1 MKNLLTTFCFLT
13 LYLIAPAQDKEFT
26 GGINTGFFSFRG
38 KSAVNTSFIN
48 VSDVTSIPN
57 YTNDIYSKKAGAGI
71 GINFSLQ
78 KVTKAKIIYGLS
90 AAIEILKSKISIDA
104 VAGVRGSS
112 GVANGKVT
120 LTSKFVSISP
130 ALGYRFAFKKLS
142 LDVEGVLDFA
152 ICVAPHH
159 EKGSA
164 TTTDSPPG
172 TFSTNK
178 DRNKTGLDFR
188 TGLQSTLNYQRYG
201 LLAGFWIGHSNY
213 YKGMIGA
220 DLEAY
225 SKLIRLGI
233 TYRLNK

>member
-90 AAIEILKSKISIDA
+90 AAIEILKSTEVSSNKI
-104 VAGVRGSS
+104 
-112 GVANGKVT
+112 
-120 LTSKFVSISP
+120 
-130 ALGYRFAFKKLS
+130 
-142 LDVEGVLDFA
+142 
-152 ICVAPHH
+152 
-159 EKGSA
+159 
-164 TTTDSPPG
+164 
-172 TFSTNK
+172 
-178 DRNKTGLDFR
+178 
-188 TGLQSTLNYQRYG
+188 QQ
-201 LLAGFWIGHSNY
+201 AGFQFKFKEIQEAIG
-213 YKGMIGA
+213 
-220 DLEAY
+220 DLI
-225 SKLIRLGI
+225 L
-233 TYRLNK
+233 

>member
-112 GVANGKVT
+112 GLANGKVT
-120 LTSKFVSISP
+120 LTSKFVTISP
-130 ALGYRFAFKKLS
+130 AIGYLFVLLRTMKK
-142 LDVEGVLDFA
+142 
-152 ICVAPHH
+152 AP
-159 EKGSA
+159 
-164 TTTDSPPG
+164 PPQQIVPPVHFLQ
-172 TFSTNK
+172 T
-178 DRNKTGLDFR
+178 KTGIRPD
-188 TGLQSTLNYQRYG
+188 
-201 LLAGFWIGHSNY
+201 WIFAPVCNQH
-213 YKGMIGA
+213 
-220 DLEAY
+220 
-225 SKLIRLGI
+225 
-233 TYRLNK
+233 